1 MAINRFDSR
10 PTRYDFS
17 FRNYQEVL
25 PKVDFEAFGQLLQ
38 QQQTQFDAYNT
49 LLTSK
54 LPKYLPT
61 EGDQQLYQQYKQDA
75 NKAVTNVTDLYVNQ
89 GVSAG
94 NRAIKDG
101 VRTFAQD
108 WQPGGRAAVLEDRY
122 LGYQNAR
129 TQIEKEFEKDTNP
142 ANKWFAYKQ
151 LQDQLAKPLTYNPS
165 TGEYTR
171 INTPELYKDANIK
184 KGIDEAIKEIHD
196 SGDTQIVRLSPF
208 WLQKI
213 KTEGRTK
220 ETLEAVTNA
229 LLNQPEYSKQRDIE
243 ALYKMNGV
251 DPTELAKRA
260 GENLDKQYSQL
271 ETSIGNAKT
280 KEQIKALQNQLI
292 EQGYDVTV
300 DGQMGKQTQDAVK
313 QYLDKQKESIEQ
325 QKQNFD
331 PVQYG
336 KNAVNQSYLNY
347 SRAFANQKRD
357 IDLIYDK
364 ATEWQQRANLERQ
377 KTASIISEMQAMR
390 EVPSGKVL
398 ATPADG
404 QIMEQ
409 YSKLRDKSVED
420 ANAAKTNLNNIL
432 ATKDKSGTSFLD
444 RVGGNPNDVSF
455 LLNAYKT
462 SGGNPTKFA
471 ETLASNPAYAGKDAN
486 SLFNTM
492 TTSAPSLDSA
502 YSVYQQAQ
510 NRKDLFQQSNE
521 AVTKTYLNT
530 DEAKKFVKELPTSL
544 RKEGETDE
552 QVAIRM
558 TTNPEEFL
566 VKGGGTFGGR
576 GLLTE
581 KNSRGENAKD
591 NNYAY
596 QFLDKRD
603 KAVKTNPSGFA
614 NSVNAYTIIGSSN
627 STVGNFGELLV
638 QDISNKN
645 FLGYTSEGKQGL
657 VWRNSK
663 DNSITDISKANLNN
677 VKWEMTTLGENGAGY
692 MFTATTSGGLSVTA
706 FADRIPE
713 THKDAARNA
722 LIGAKKNAKE
732 TNDVA
737 GEQAV
742 TQGLAVLDGYD
753 YTKPAAQNTINPHA
767 KNSKTYP
774 IIFPAMDAS
783 GNPLKGGSVQQVTGV
798 HLEDI
803 EKGDKVYGKYVTTD
817 EFGKKQYIQTY
828 KRFDKN
834 GNLQSEAVIKNPK
847 GGYYFNNSQDIDFDI
862 EGKFYD
868 LQIPVDNNIQK
879 LPQGQILQ
887 MEQIM
892 PFYNSGVIEG
902 TGNE

>member
-1 MAINRFDSR
+1 MANINRFDRFTNRDYSWQTYV
-10 PTRYDFS
+10 PT
-17 FRNYQEVL
+17 L
-25 PKVDFEAFGQLLQ
+25 PQVDFEAFGELLQ
-38 QQQTQFDAYNT
+38 QQQGQFDAYNT

-61 EGDQQLYQQYKQDA
+61 ERDQQLYQQYKADA

-101 VRTFAQD
+101 VKTFAQD

-122 LGYQNAR
+122 TGYQNAR

-151 LQDQLAKPLTYNPS
+151 LQDQLAKPLTYNPQ

-171 INTPELYKDANIK
+171 ITTPELYKDANIK
-184 KGIDEAIKEIHD
+184 KGIDDAIKEIHD

-213 KTEGRTK
+213 QTEGRTK

-243 ALYKMNGV
+243 ALYKTNGV
-251 DPTELAKRA
+251 DVAELAKRN
-260 GENLDKQYSQL
+260 GEALDKQYTQL
-271 ETSIGNAKT
+271 EQSIGNAKT

-292 EQGYDVTV
+292 EQGYDL
-300 DGQMGKQTQDAVK
+300 DANGSMGKQTQDAVK

-325 QKQNFD
+325 QKAKFD

-336 KNAVNQSYLNY
+336 KQSVNQSYLNY
-347 SRAFANQKRD
+347 SRAFANQKRN
-357 IDLIYDK
+357 IDLIYDRGY
-364 ATEWQQRANLERQ
+364 EWNLRERMERQ
-377 KTASIISEMQAMR
+377 KTQAIISEMQAMR

-420 ANAAKTNLNNIL
+420 ANVAKTNLNNIL

-444 RVGGNPNDVSF
+444 RIGVQGLQGTPNDVSF
-455 LLNAYKT
+455 MLNAYKT

-486 SLFNTM
+486 ALFNTM

-510 NRKDLFQQSNE
+510 NRKDLFNQSNE
-521 AVTKTYLNT
+521 AVVS
-530 DEAKKFVKELPTSL
+530 KFVETPEGKKALGKLEVG
-544 RKEGETDE
+544 RKPGESDAAFGKRIVE
-552 QVAIRM
+552 H
-558 TTNPEEFL
+558 PEEFKDVL
-566 VKGGGTFGGR
+566 GGFEGEDVGDYWARNFKSKMDN
-576 GLLTE
+576 E
-581 KNSRGENAKD
+581 IKKNP
-591 NNYAY
+591 AY
-596 QFLDKRD
+596 
-603 KAVKTNPSGFA
+603 FA
-614 NSVNAYTIIGSSN
+614 NSINAYTIIGSSN

-657 VWRNSK
+657 TWRDEKN
-663 DNSITDISKANLNN
+663 IATDVSNKNLTN

-692 MFTATTSGGLSVTA
+692 MFTATTNDGKSIKA

-737 GEQAV
+737 GEQAI

-753 YTKPAAQNTINPHA
+753 FTKPAAQNTINPHA
-767 KNSKTYP
+767 KNTVTKP
-774 IIFPAMDAS
+774 LIFPAMDAS
-783 GNPLKGGSVQQVTGV
+783 GTPIPGGSVQEIKAVS
-798 HLEDI
+798 LEDI

-817 EFGKKQYIQTY
+817 DFGKKQYIQTY
-828 KRFDKN
+828 KRFDRN
-834 GNLQSEAVIKNPK
+834 GNLQSETVIKNPK
-847 GGYYFNNSQDIDFDI
+847 GGYYFNNAQDIDFNI
-862 EGKFYD
+862 ESKFYD
-868 LQIPVDNNIQK
+868 LQIPVENNIQK
-879 LPQGQILQ
+879 VPQGQLRQ

-892 PFYNSGVIEG
+892 PFLNGSIDG

>member
-1 MAINRFDSR
+1 MAINR
-10 PTRYDFS
+10 YDRFTP
-17 FRNYQEVL
+17 RDYRWDTYVEQL
-25 PKVDFEAFGQLLQ
+25 PQVDFEAFGELLQ
-38 QQQTQFDAYNT
+38 QQQGQFDAYNT

-61 EGDQQLYQQYKQDA
+61 EGDQQLYQQYKADA
-75 NKAVTNVTDLYVNQ
+75 NNAVNTVTDLYVNQ

-94 NRAIKDG
+94 NRAIRDG
-101 VRTFAQD
+101 VKTFAQD

-122 LGYQNAR
+122 MGYQNAR
-129 TQIEKEFEKDTNP
+129 AQIEKEFEKDTNP

-151 LQDQLAKPLTYNPS
+151 LQDQLAKPLTYNPQ

-171 INTPELYKDANIK
+171 ITTPELYKDANIK
-184 KGIDEAIKEIHD
+184 KGIDDAIKEIHD

-229 LLNQPEYSKQRDIE
+229 ILNQPEYSKQRDIE
-243 ALYKMNGV
+243 AMYKMNGV
-251 DPTELAKRA
+251 DVAELAKRN
-260 GENLDKQYSQL
+260 GEALDKQYTQL
-271 ETSIGNAKT
+271 EQFIGNAKT

-292 EQGYDVTV
+292 EQGYDLDA
-300 DGQMGKQTQDAVK
+300 DGSMGKQTQDAVK
-313 QYLDKQKESIEQ
+313 QYLDKQKQSIEQ
-325 QKQNFD
+325 QKANFD
-331 PVQYG
+331 PIQYG
-336 KNAVNQSYLNY
+336 KQSVNQSYLNY

-377 KTASIISEMQAMR
+377 KTQAIISEMQAMR
-390 EVPSGKVL
+390 ELPSGKVL

-444 RVGGNPNDVSF
+444 RIGGNPNDVSF
-455 LLNAYKT
+455 FLNAYKT

-471 ETLASNPAYAGKDAN
+471 AALAANPAYADKDAN
-486 SLFNTM
+486 ALFNTM

-510 NRKDLFQQSNE
+510 NRKDLFSQSDQ
-521 AVTKTYLNT
+521 ALTATYLNT
-530 DEAKKFVKELPTSL
+530 PEGKKAIAEIPKNL
-544 RKEGETDE
+544 RKEGETD
-552 QVAIRM
+552 QQLADRM
-558 TTNPEEFL
+558 TSNPEDFL
-566 VKGGGTFGGR
+566 QKGAAFGGR
-576 GLLTE
+576 GLISE
-581 KNSRGENAKD
+581 RNSMGENAKD
-591 NNYAY
+591 MNYAY
-596 QFLDKRD
+596 RFLKTRD
-603 KAVKTNPSGFA
+603 EDVKKTPANFA
-614 NSVNAYTIIGSSN
+614 NSINAYTIIGSSN
-627 STVGNFGELLV
+627 STVGNFGELLI

-657 VWRNSK
+657 IWRDDKNTEINVSDK
-663 DNSITDISKANLNN
+663 NLSN

-692 MFTATTSGGLSVTA
+692 MFTATTNDGKSVRT

-737 GEQAV
+737 GEQAI

-753 YTKPAAQNTINPHA
+753 FTKPAAQNTINPHA
-767 KNSKTYP
+767 KNTVTKP
-774 IIFPAMDAS
+774 LIFPAMDAS
-783 GNPLKGGSVQQVTGV
+783 GNPLAGGSVQQVQAV
-798 HLEDI
+798 PLEDV

-817 EFGKKQYIQTY
+817 EFGKKQYIQTF

-834 GNLQSEAVIKNPK
+834 GNLQSETVIKNPK
-847 GGYYFNNSQDIDFDI
+847 GGYYFNNAQDIDFNI
-862 EGKFYD
+862 ESKFYD
-868 LQIPVDNNIQK
+868 LQIPVENNIQK
-879 LPQGQILQ
+879 VPTGQLLK

-892 PFYNSGVIEG
+892 PFLNGSIDG

>member
-1 MAINRFDSR
+1 MALNRFDRFTPRDYSWETYV
-10 PTRYDFS
+10 PK
-17 FRNYQEVL
+17 L
-25 PKVDFEAFGQLLQ
+25 PEVDFEAFGQMLQ
-38 QQQTQFDAYNT
+38 QQQGQFDAYNT

-61 EGDQQLYQQYKQDA
+61 EGDQKLYQQYKQEANDA
-75 NKAVTNVTDLYVNQ
+75 VNKVTDLYVNQ

-94 NRAIKDG
+94 NRAIRDG
-101 VRTFAQD
+101 VKTFAQD
-108 WQPGGRAAVLEDRY
+108 WQPGGRAAILEDRY
-122 LGYQNAR
+122 TAYQNAR

-142 ANKWFAYKQ
+142 ANKWFAYKKLEEQ
-151 LQDQLAKPLTYNPS
+151 LQKPLTYNKD

-171 INTPELYKDANIK
+171 ITTPELYKDANIK
-184 KGIDEAIKEIHD
+184 KGIDDAIKEIHD
-196 SGDTQIVRLSPF
+196 SGNTQIVRLSPF

-251 DPTELAKRA
+251 DPKELEKRA
-260 GENLDKQYSQL
+260 AENLDKQYSQL

-292 EQGYDVTV
+292 EQGYDVTA

-325 QKQNFD
+325 QKANFD

-336 KNAVNQSYLNY
+336 KNAVNQAYLNY

-409 YSKLRDKSVED
+409 YSKLRDKSIED
-420 ANAAKTNLNNIL
+420 ANTAKANLNNIL

-462 SGGNPTKFA
+462 SGGNPQKFA
-471 ETLASNPAYAGKDAN
+471 QTLADNPAYAGKDAN

-510 NRKDLFQQSNE
+510 NRKELFTQSDQ
-521 AVTKTYLNT
+521 ALTQTYLNT
-530 DEAKKFVKELPTSL
+530 PEAKEFIKKLPKSV

-552 QVAIRM
+552 QLALRM

-576 GLLTE
+576 GFISD
-581 KNSRGENAKD
+581 KNSKGENAKD
-591 NNYAY
+591 HNYAY
-596 QFLDKRD
+596 EFLDTRD
-603 KAVKTNPSGFA
+603 KAVKTNPSNFA
-614 NSVNAYTIIGSSN
+614 NSVNAYTIIGSGN

-657 VWRNSK
+657 VWRNASNN
-663 DNSITDISKANLNN
+663 DETDISKTNLSN

-692 MFTATTSGGLSVTA
+692 MFTATTSGGVSVRA

-732 TNDVA
+732 THDVA

-753 YTKPAAQNTINPHA
+753 YTKPAAQNTINPHP

-783 GNPLKGGSVQQVTGV
+783 GNPLKGGSIQEIKGV

-817 EFGKKQYIQTY
+817 EFGKKQYLQTY

-834 GNLQSEAVIKNPK
+834 GNLQSETVIKNPK

-879 LPQGQILQ
+879 VPQGQLLQ
-887 MEQIM
+887 MEQLM
-892 PFYNSGVIEG
+892 PFLNSGSIEG

>member
-1 MAINRFDSR
+1 MAINR
-10 PTRYDFS
+10 YDRFTP
-17 FRNYQEVL
+17 RDYRWDTYVEQL
-25 PKVDFEAFGQLLQ
+25 PQVDFEAFGELLQ
-38 QQQTQFDAYNT
+38 QQQGQFDAYNT

-61 EGDQQLYQQYKQDA
+61 EGDQQLYQQYKADA
-75 NKAVTNVTDLYVNQ
+75 NNAVNTVTDLYVNQ

-94 NRAIKDG
+94 NRAIRDG
-101 VRTFAQD
+101 VKTFAQD
-108 WQPGGRAAVLEDRY
+108 WQPGGRAAILEDRY
-122 LGYQNAR
+122 TSYQNAR
-129 TQIEKEFEKDTNP
+129 AQIEKEFEKDTNP

-151 LQDQLAKPLTYNPS
+151 LQKQLANPLTYNKD

-171 INTPELYKDANIK
+171 ITTPELYKDANIK
-184 KGIDEAIKEIHD
+184 KGIDDAIKEIHD

-229 LLNQPEYSKQRDIE
+229 ILNQPEYSKQRDIE
-243 ALYKMNGV
+243 AMYKMDGV
-251 DPTELAKRA
+251 DPQELAKRN
-260 GENLDKQYSQL
+260 GESLDKQYTQL
-271 ETSIGNAKT
+271 EQSIGNAKS
-280 KEQIKALQNQLI
+280 KEQIRALQDQLI
-292 EQGYDVTV
+292 QQGYDVTA
-300 DGQMGKQTQDAVK
+300 DGQMGKQTQDALK
-313 QYLDKQKESIEQ
+313 QYMDKQRQSIEE
-325 QKQNFD
+325 QKKNFD
-331 PVQYG
+331 PIQYG
-336 KNAVNQSYLNY
+336 KQAVNQSYLNY

-377 KTASIISEMQAMR
+377 KTSAIISEMQAMR
-390 EVPSGKVL
+390 ELPSGKVL

-404 QIMEQ
+404 QVMEQ

-420 ANAAKTNLNNIL
+420 ANVAKQTLNNIL

-455 LLNAYKT
+455 MLNAYKT
-462 SGGNPTKFA
+462 SGGNPQKFA
-471 ETLASNPAYAGKDAN
+471 QTLAANPAYAGKDAN
-486 SLFNTM
+486 ELFNTM

-510 NRKDLFQQSNE
+510 NRKDLFNQST
-521 AVTKTYLNT
+521 AAIVGQYVNT
-530 DEAKKFVKELPTSL
+530 PEGKKALAKLEVG
-544 RKEGETDE
+544 RKPGETDADFGKRIIE
-552 QVAIRM
+552 H
-558 TTNPEEFL
+558 PEEFKDVL
-566 VKGGGTFGGR
+566 GGFEGEDVGDYWARDFKSKMDS
-576 GLLTE
+576 E
-581 KNSRGENAKD
+581 IKKNPAN
-591 NNYAY
+591 
-596 QFLDKRD
+596 
-603 KAVKTNPSGFA
+603 FA
-614 NSVNAYTIIGSSN
+614 NSINAYTIIGSGN
-627 STVGNFGELLV
+627 STVGNFGELLI

-657 VWRNSK
+657 VWRDSK
-663 DNSITDISKANLNN
+663 DNKEKDISKENLNN

-692 MFTATTSGGLSVTA
+692 MFTATTSGGVSVKA

-732 TNDVA
+732 TNDIA

-742 TQGLAVLDGYD
+742 TQGLAVLEGYD
-753 YTKPAAQNTINPHA
+753 FTKPAAQNTITPHS
-767 KNSKTYP
+767 KNTVTKP
-774 IIFPAMDAS
+774 LIFPAMDAS
-783 GNPLKGGSVQQVTGV
+783 GNPLKGGSVQQMKVV
-798 HLEDI
+798 PLEDI

-817 EFGKKQYIQTY
+817 EFGKKQYIQTW

-868 LQIPVDNNIQK
+868 LQIPVENNIQK
-879 LPQGQILQ
+879 VPQGQLRQ

-892 PFYNSGVIEG
+892 PFLNGSIDG